1 MSNERFN
8 LTFKTIAL
16 VYQYLAE
23 NEIAKDSVSATTI
36 YKCMEKAIEQDVTNP
51 ELAAGIGLVMNE
63 VDTLVFLLSIN
74 PSDIL
79 DPNFLPEKRKEISKK
94 IEEVAEYLSLSPF
107 NVDIK
112 PKSFYQEEL
121 TKLYENWP
129 NNPIK

>member
-23 NEIAKDSVSATTI
+23 NEITKNSVSTTTI

>member
-1 MSNERFN
+1 
-8 LTFKTIAL
+8 
-16 VYQYLAE
+16 
-23 NEIAKDSVSATTI
+23 
-36 YKCMEKAIEQDVTNP
+36 MEKAIEQDVTNP